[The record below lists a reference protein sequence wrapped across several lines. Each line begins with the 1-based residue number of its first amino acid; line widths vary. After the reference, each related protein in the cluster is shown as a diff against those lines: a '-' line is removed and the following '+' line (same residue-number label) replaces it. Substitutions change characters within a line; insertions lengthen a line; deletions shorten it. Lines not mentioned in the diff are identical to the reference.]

1 MVTMMA
7 MAVDQIPD
15 EDIASLTFRC
25 DIFLN
30 ILVVFFVVVIT
41 ILVAMLI
48 IYDVINYQIT
58 FSTIVVE

>member
-48 IYDVINYQIT
+48 LYDVINYQIT